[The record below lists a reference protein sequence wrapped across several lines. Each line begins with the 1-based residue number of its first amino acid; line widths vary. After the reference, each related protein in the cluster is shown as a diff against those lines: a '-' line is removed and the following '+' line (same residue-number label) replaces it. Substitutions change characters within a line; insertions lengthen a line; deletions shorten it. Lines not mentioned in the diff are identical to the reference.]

1 VKGKIV
7 EAITN
12 SPPKAIGSFAVANPK
27 TRRKIMKMQ
36 TQIKV
41 GVVIS
46 MILLSVTVAHAQ
58 SANQRFTATI
68 PFEFN
73 VGEQTLPAGDYEIA
87 IANPS
92 SDQRVLRIRS
102 TKGTQNVMLTTHM
115 VSSESTN
122 AAKLVFRG
130 YGEHHFLAQ
139 AWTGVD
145 QNGLETPK
153 SKAEKRYSN
162 EFPAAQRRMH
172 AVSLNRSR

>member
-1 VKGKIV
+1 
-7 EAITN
+7 
-12 SPPKAIGSFAVANPK
+12 
-27 TRRKIMKMQ
+27 MKKQ

-115 VSSESTN
+115 KQIVQNPRILSSRS
-122 AAKLVFRG
+122 KP
-130 YGEHHFLAQ
+130 
-139 AWTGVD
+139 VD
-145 QNGLETPK
+145 DFYEITRLQPLLLCIASGL
-153 SKAEKRYSN
+153 
-162 EFPAAQRRMH
+162 H
-172 AVSLNRSR
+172 D